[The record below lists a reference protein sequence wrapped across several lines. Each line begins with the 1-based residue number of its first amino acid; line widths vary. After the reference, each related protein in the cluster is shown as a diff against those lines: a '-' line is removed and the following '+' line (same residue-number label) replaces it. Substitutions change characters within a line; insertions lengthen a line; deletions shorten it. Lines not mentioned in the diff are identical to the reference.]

1 MTGRPR
7 KPTALK
13 LVIGNRDKRWRNERE
28 PKPPRGRPKPPRHLS
43 SRAREAWEYLSEV
56 LDNMGVLTLA
66 DKLALESLCEAVADL
81 RNARDAL
88 AARGDVTYETVTMT
102 GILHRAYPEVA
113 MVADCDRRV
122 RMWMASFGLTPADRS
137 RVSSAAKTDE
147 NDPAARFL
155 GY

>member
-1 MTGRPR
+1 
-7 KPTALK
+7 
-13 LVIGNRDKRWRNERE
+13 
-28 PKPPRGRPKPPRHLS
+28 
-43 SRAREAWEYLSEV
+43 
-56 LDNMGVLTLA
+56 MGVLTLA

-88 AARGDVTYETVTMT
+88 AARGGVTYETVTMT
-102 GILHRAYPEVA
+102 GVLHRAYPEVA

-137 RVSSAAKTDE
+137 RVSLAAKTDE